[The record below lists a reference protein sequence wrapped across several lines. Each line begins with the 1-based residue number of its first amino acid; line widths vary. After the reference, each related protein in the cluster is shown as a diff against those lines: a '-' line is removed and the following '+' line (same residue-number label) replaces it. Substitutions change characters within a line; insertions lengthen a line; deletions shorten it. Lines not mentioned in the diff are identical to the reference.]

1 MNQDTFDRNIRSQYF
16 PHVRRIAK
24 ACVEHGSPPQETE
37 VMFEQYNVSGVEFI
51 LLLHS
56 EAKDDVRIFVPGD
69 AEELKAR
76 LRKVT
81 GT

>member
-1 MNQDTFDRNIRSQYF
+1 
-16 PHVRRIAK
+16 VRRIAK
-24 ACVEHGSPPQETE
+24 ACVEHGSPPQETA
-37 VMFEQYNVSGVEFI
+37 VTFEQYNVSGVEFI
-51 LLLHS
+51 LLLRS
-56 EAKDDVRIFVPGD
+56 EANDDVRIFVPGD